1 MMDVRPD
8 FIDNRDGKYGS
19 GRLIDL
25 ARAEPVMIAKH
36 GRPIVVMMS
45 VEETRR
51 ELDDRN
57 AFLDPNVADEEGRR
71 LRMPGRTEA

>member
-1 MMDVRPD
+1 MATLTAKKAKSG
-8 FIDNRDGKYGS
+8 F

-36 GRPIVVMMS
+36 GRPIVVVMS

-51 ELDDRN
+51 EFEKCN
-57 AFLDPNVADEEGRR
+57 AFLDPNVADEEGQR
-71 LRMPGRTEA
+71 LRMP